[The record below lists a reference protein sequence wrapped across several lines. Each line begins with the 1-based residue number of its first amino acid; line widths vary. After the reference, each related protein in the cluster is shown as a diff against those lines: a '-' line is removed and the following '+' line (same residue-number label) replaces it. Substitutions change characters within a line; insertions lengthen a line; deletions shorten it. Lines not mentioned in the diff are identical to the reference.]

1 MPTTVILTMALL
13 TMAGRRGLQCRHD
26 QVQGAAILPACT
38 VELERERERERVESD
53 QPVYCNRGR
62 AMGGRA

>member
-1 MPTTVILTMALL
+1 VLALL

-38 VELERERERERVESD
+38 VERERERERERVESD
-53 QPVYCNRGR
+53 QPVYCDRGR